1 MDLSRMYRIAE
12 TGDVNDP
19 TPVDNVLRMAE
30 ERQRQQQQAR
40 PQSAWG
46 RFKNFAGSD
55 SGRTLWGGL
64 GTALGVGLTGGN
76 LQDAL
81 GYGVI
86 GAGNTVGTLNQN
98 RQYANRL
105 ALKQQERADALAK
118 EQRDNRFRLGLQD
131 RALAQSKQLADYQ
144 LDKTLARLRGEQEIK
159 DTAEKAARQRKID
172 AINNNPYLTEDQK
185 QWQIARLDGLNF
197 DRSAY
202 YTDALARD
210 PNNQEALDYFGNQA
224 TINNLINPV
233 NYTETVL
240 KNADKFTPE
249 SYGNFS
255 RSGDVAQ
262 LVPNKKYASG
272 DLGLVQMMVEE
283 GKSFD
288 EALDRVSKMT
298 PEQKIAFE
306 GKKAGAIKGAEL
318 PSTIA
323 SQNNQA
329 KNTLEHDKTMAGIN
343 YGYDQLA
350 ADNQMHRDIEIARFK
365 DSLPTETQKNITAQS
380 QATGIPESVIYR
392 VGLEKQIADA
402 RQIWANVAK
411 TVADTQKVNRELS
424 QPQLSPAEEARA
436 KEEAK
441 LQAQDEHE
449 KEKAARQKKAM
460 LPTVKYAIN
469 RAKDA
474 LKEGTGLGQIGGW
487 GWTTGQGGR
496 NRADIQNAKAQMN
509 IFMRSL
515 LKEMGVGSKEMDAAT
530 EAVAY
535 RYEIDPMMP
544 EEQISR
550 VLDNFMEDYAN
561 GTLEKN
567 LSTEA
572 QKHAGNGGG
581 SQVDTG
587 NFQTKFR
594 QMMAPNGKIVNVPE
608 SEVENA
614 LKQGGRL
621 I

>member
-46 RFKNFAGSD
+46 RFKNFAGSNA
-55 SGRTLWGGL
+55 GRTLWGGL

-131 RALAQSKQLADYQ
+131 RALEKSKQLADYQ

-172 AINNNPYLTEDQK
+172 AINSNPYLTEDQK

-197 DRSAY
+197 DRGAY
-202 YTDALARD
+202 YTDTLSRD
-210 PNNQEALDYFGNQA
+210 PNNQEALGYFVNQRQLQNMLKSPA
-224 TINNLINPV
+224 EKLAAAAGIAKDGGLALDPEAANKGEISYITKPQSLSGEMQAYKEMVQRGIDPQIALI
-233 NYTETVL
+233 
-240 KNADKFTPE
+240 
-249 SYGNFS
+249 
-255 RSGDVAQ
+255 
-262 LVPNKKYASG
+262 ASG
-272 DLGLVQMMVEE
+272 LNKLEYNVGLESVKA
-283 GKSFD
+283 G
-288 EALDRVSKMT
+288 LDRGT
-298 PEQKIAFE
+298 HAANAETDYGYE
-306 GKKAGAIKGAEL
+306 TKGAYRDAGIKQQQTLLEEDLKRGFEVFKTTL
-318 PSTIA
+318 PAA
-323 SQNNQA
+323 SVIEANQTAQALQKEGYKVTAGDILFNNYKQA
-329 KNTLEHDKTMAGIN
+329 VLANANTVAGIN
-343 YGYDQLA
+343 K
-350 ADNQMHRDIEIARFK
+350 I
-365 DSLPTETQKNITAQS
+365 
-380 QATGIPESVIYR
+380 
-392 VGLEKQIADA
+392 
-402 RQIWANVAK
+402 
-411 TVADTQKVNRELS
+411 VADTQKVNRELS
-424 QPQLSPAEEARA
+424 QPYLSPVEEARA

-469 RAKDA
+469 RARDA

-487 GWTTGQGGR
+487 GWTNGQGGI

-544 EEQISR
+544 EKQISR

-581 SQVDTG
+581 NSAQASKVPTDDSVVDYTYY
-587 NFQTKFR
+587 FKR
-594 QMMAPNGKIVNVPE
+594 
-608 SEVENA
+608 
-614 LKQGGRL
+614 R
-621 I
+621 

>member
-1 MDLSRMYRIAE
+1 MYRIAE

-46 RFKNFAGSD
+46 RFKNFAGSNA
-55 SGRTLWGGL
+55 GRTLWGGL
-64 GTALGVGLTGGN
+64 GAGLGVALTGGDFKN
-76 LQDAL
+76 AL

-118 EQRDNRFRLGLQD
+118 EQRDNQFKLGLQD

-159 DTAEKAARQRKID
+159 DDAKQAVRQRKID
-172 AINNNPYLTEDQK
+172 AINSNPYLTEDQK

-202 YTDALARD
+202 YTDKLSSD
-210 PNNQEALDYFGNQA
+210 PNNQEALDYFGNQRQLQ
-224 TINNLINPV
+224 NM
-233 NYTETVL
+233 L
-240 KNADKFTPE
+240 KSPEEKLAAAAGIAKDGGLALDPE
-249 SYGNFS
+249 SLNKGEISYIAKPQS
-255 RSGDVAQ
+255 LSGEMQAYKEMVQRGIDPQIA
-262 LVPNKKYASG
+262 LIASG
-272 DLGLVQMMVEE
+272 LNKLEYNIGLE
-283 GKSFD
+283 GVK
-288 EALDRVSKMT
+288 AGLDRGT
-298 PEQKIAFE
+298 HAAN
-306 GKKAGAIKGAEL
+306 AGTDYDYETKGAYRDAGIKQQQTLLEEDLKRGFEVFKTTL
-318 PSTIA
+318 PAA
-323 SQNNQA
+323 SVIEANQTA
-329 KNTLEHDKTMAGIN
+329 QALQKEGYKVTAGDILFNDYKQVVFANANTVAGIN
-343 YGYDQLA
+343 
-350 ADNQMHRDIEIARFK
+350 
-365 DSLPTETQKNITAQS
+365 
-380 QATGIPESVIYR
+380 
-392 VGLEKQIADA
+392 
-402 RQIWANVAK
+402 K
-411 TVADTQKVNRELS
+411 TVADTNKINRELS
-424 QPQLSPAEEARA
+424 QPPLSPVEEARA
-436 KEEAK
+436 KERAK

-449 KEKAARQKKAM
+449 KKKAAQQKKAM

-544 EEQISR
+544 EDQISR